1 MATSP
6 TIYNRWSDEQPFDRL
21 LFRPDRILQSAEV
34 NELQSAIDYRLRGV
48 TDVLFKDGDIVRDAG
63 IVVDLPSG
71 DTTCQSGAVYI
82 EGAVRGVPQASITI
96 PVVGSVTVGLYVT
109 REVVTELEDPGLLNP
124 AAGTRGYM
132 LPGSARERVVL
143 QWGYGG
149 SGQAGDFYPI
159 WLVEDGVVRPKDPP
173 PTLDAV
179 RQAIARYDR
188 DSSGGSYIVRG
199 LELRQLADLPSGE
212 QAYALSEGAAR
223 VGGIGQAFAATRRVL
238 HEAAPDTLW
247 IDSETHLSATE
258 EPQRIN
264 VHRYPAVGPIEFRV
278 TSRRTVDVVHGG
290 FAGAADPLP
299 DASVL
304 VLESV
309 KQGATTYANGADYT
323 LNAGQIDWSPG
334 GAEPAPGSTYQCT
347 YTYVRLATPSSADDK
362 GGTVSGALAGTL
374 IQVSYAHALRR
385 IDRLALTPDGELVWI
400 KGLSAPWTPV
410 APTVPAG
417 SLPLASVHQFWDER
431 RRVVLDGT
439 RMVPMEV
446 LVDYDRRMDDL
457 ATDLAEL
464 RLSVDIAGRYSG
476 IKKGLFADPLADD
489 SLRDAGRPQTAQTIA
504 GALRLPLEVTS
515 TRIGTQLTARTAPT
529 HDQVPALAQHWR
541 TDSMKVNPYM
551 AFDPL
556 PRSAVLRPAVD
567 RWTEQKDRWVSG
579 TPGRQSGAG
588 LLVQNVVTRT
598 TSRQIELLRGISV
611 QADLGFPAGET
622 LDEVWFGDVQVN
634 PTPVGGGSLTATS
647 AGLSVVFTV
656 PDTLPAGTYEVRFV
670 GAGGTRASALFTGQ
684 GTLIER
690 EINQFVTFTGQIAD
704 PLAQTFTLSAPVQST
719 GARLLYTGKG
729 SSDAVVQL
737 RECSQG
743 LPTASVLVEGR
754 VSAAQIKTDGTPT
767 TVAWPPTLL
776 QADREY
782 AIVVLSDDD
791 QAALAVAA
799 LGGFDPHTPGWVT
812 SQPYQI
818 GVLLSSSN
826 ASTWT
831 PHQDRD
837 LWFELLAAD
846 YGAAGSTQH
855 IDLGVAEVSDATD
868 LLVAAYAH
876 QPSADSGCVFTL
888 TLDDASTY
896 QVAAGQVAQL
906 PARYSGDVA
915 VSVALSGKARLGAV
929 LEPSVQL
936 MAASLQTEGT
946 YITPTITAGGSSE
959 VRVIYDADLPAGSAV
974 VVHVRSAAEGAPW
987 VAVPFLSSSP
997 ATVGVLELTHSLPD
1011 FAAAALRVRL
1021 TLTGTHGARPAVTNL
1036 RVVVL

>member
-1 MATSP
+1 MATNP
-6 TIYNRWSDEQPFDRL
+6 TVYNRWTDAAPFDRL

-48 TDVLFKDGDIVRDAG
+48 TDVLFKDGDIMRDAG
-63 IVVDLPSG
+63 IIVALPSG
-71 DTTCQSGAVYI
+71 ATTCQSGAVYI

-96 PVVGSVTVGLYVT
+96 PVVGAVTVGLYVT
-109 REVVTELEDPGLLNP
+109 RQIVTELEDPGLLNP

-143 QWGYGG
+143 QWGHGTDGQEG
-149 SGQAGDFYPI
+149 SFFPI
-159 WLVEDGVVRPKDPP
+159 WLVEDGVVRPKEPP

-179 RQAIARYDR
+179 SQAIARYDR
-188 DSSGGSYIVRG
+188 DSAGGSYIVRG
-199 LELRQLADLPSGE
+199 LELRQLADLPGGV
-212 QAYALSEGAAR
+212 QAYALAEGAAR

-238 HEAAPDTLW
+238 HEAAPDTLR

-347 YTYVRLATPSSADDK
+347 YTYVRLAAPSSADDK

-417 SLPLASVHQFWDER
+417 SLPLASVYQFWDER

-446 LVDYDRRMDDL
+446 LVDYDRRMDNL

-476 IKKGLFADPLADD
+476 IKKGLFADPLTDD
-489 SLRDAGRPQTAQTIA
+489 SLRDAGRPQTAMTIA
-504 GALRLPLEVTS
+504 GALRLPLDVS
-515 TRIGTQLTARTAPT
+515 SVRIGTQLTARTAPT
-529 HDQVPALAQHWR
+529 HTDTPALSQHWR
-541 TDSMKVNPYM
+541 TESMKVNPYQ
-551 AFDPL
+551 AFAPL
-556 PRSAVLRPAVD
+556 PRAVVLRPAVD
-567 RWTEQKDRWVSG
+567 RWTESRDHWISG
-579 TPGRQSGAG
+579 SPGRQSTLGQT
-588 LLVQNVVTRT
+588 VQNIVVRT
-598 TSRQIELLRGISV
+598 TSTALELLRATVV
-611 QADLGFPAGET
+611 QFDLAFPAGET
-622 LDEVWFGDVQVN
+622 LAEVWFGDVAV
-634 PTPVGGGSLTATS
+634 PPSPIGGGTLTAG
-647 AGLSVVFTV
+647 AGGLSGTFVV
-656 PDTLPAGTYEVRFV
+656 PATLPAGTYSVRFV
-670 GAGGTRASALFTGQ
+670 GVGGTTASALFTGQ

-690 EINQFVTFTGQIAD
+690 EILQVVSQQPAGPD
-704 PLAQTFTLSAPVQST
+704 PLAQTFTLAAPVQST
-719 GARLLYTGKG
+719 GVRLRYTAKG
-729 SSDAVVQL
+729 TSDAVVQL
-737 RECSQG
+737 RECAQG
-743 LPTASVLVEGR
+743 LPTSSVLVEGR
-754 VSAAQIKTDGTPT
+754 ISAAQIKTDGTT
-767 TVAWPPTLL
+767 TAISWPPTLL
-776 QADREY
+776 QAEREY
-782 AIVVLSDDD
+782 ALVVMSDDNS
-791 QAALAVAA
+791 AAVAVAA
-799 LGGFDPHTPGWVT
+799 LGGFDPHVPGWVT

-831 PHQDRD
+831 AHQDKD
-837 LWFELLAAD
+837 LWFDLLAAD
-846 YGAAGSTQH
+846 YGAGGVTQT
-855 IDLGVAEVSDATD
+855 IDLGIAPVADATD

-876 QPSADSGCVFTL
+876 QPSADAGCVFTL
-888 TLDDASTY
+888 TLDDASTH

-906 PARYSGDVA
+906 PARYTGDVA

-946 YITPTITAGGSSE
+946 YISPTIAAGAGSD
-959 VRVIYDADLPAGSAV
+959 VRVIYDADLPPGSAV
-974 VVHVRSAAEGAPW
+974 LVHVQSSAEGAPW

-997 ATVGVLELTHSLPD
+997 ATVGVLELTHRLEA
-1011 FAAAALRVRL
+1011 FNATALRVRL
-1021 TLTGTHGARPAVTNL
+1021 TLTGTHAARPAVTNL